1 MIEIPINLENQILFY
16 PNFLNKD
23 ESDFY
28 FETFLKEIE
37 WKHEEI
43 KLFGKKIFQP
53 RLTAFYGD
61 DDISYAYS
69 GIKMDANSWST
80 DLNKL
85 KNKINGQLN
94 QSFNSC
100 LMNLY
105 RNEKDSMGWH
115 QDNEKE
121 LGEKPFIAS
130 LSLGETRKF
139 QLKKINTKEK
149 IELNLN
155 HGSLL
160 IMKNELQKNWKHQIP
175 KEKTL
180 KDIRINITFRKI
192 LNTHTHK

>member
-1 MIEIPINLENQILFY
+1 MIEIPINLEDQILFY

-69 GIKMDANSWST
+69 GIKMNANSWT
-80 DLNKL
+80 QNLNNL
-85 KNKINGQLN
+85 KNKINTQFN

-121 LGEKPFIAS
+121 LGDKPFIAS

-139 QLKKINTKEK
+139 QLKKIETNEK
-149 IELNLN
+149 MELNLD

-160 IMKNELQKNWKHQIP
+160 IMKNELQNNWKHQIP

>member
-1 MIEIPINLENQILFY
+1 MIEIPIDLENQILFF
-16 PNFLNKD
+16 PNYLNNV

-53 RLTAFYGD
+53 RLTAFYGEKEV
-61 DDISYAYS
+61 SYAYS
-69 GIKMDANSWST
+69 GIKMDAKYWTPN
-80 DLNKL
+80 LNKL
-85 KNKINGQLN
+85 RNKINTQFY

-105 RNEKDSMGWH
+105 RNENDSMGWH

-121 LGEKPFIAS
+121 LGENPFIAS

-139 QLKKINTKEK
+139 QLKKIDTNEK
-149 IELNLN
+149 FELNLS

-160 IMKNELQKNWKHQIP
+160 IMKNDLQNNLKHQIP
-175 KEKTL
+175 KEKTV
-180 KDIRINITFRKI
+180 KDKRINITFRKI
-192 LNTHTHK
+192 LNVHTHK